1 MSFYIQTSSAGHWG
15 HVISV
20 SDLWIK
26 QKVLSKC
33 FTEFWVWLKVCELCP
48 QICCYPS
55 GKIIFAIREMLKMKR
70 LDVQD
75 QKHTHMHSPQRLSAG
90 WGPKAW
96 THRQRK
102 GGQPTIWAHGGC
114 VCVAL
119 TERRDSARSGWRW
132 DPEGVLR
139 CVSGADP
146 LKALRLR
153 LTPVTLH
160 VCTLVFFFS
169 WTLHQTVMGGR
180 RLSPCEQRISFKVSE
195 AWRERRKRNSWKRRL
210 TGRQVRF
217 PRCLLFIVKNNTTI

>member
-1 MSFYIQTSSAGHWG
+1 MLTFRLAAHQPIKPTLRFCYRLSDLCMDNHQSTSMSFYIQTSSAGHWG

-114 VCVAL
+114 VCVL
-119 TERRDSARSGWRW
+119 HWQRGGTVQEVGGDEILRECWGVCLVQILWRRSGW
-132 DPEGVLR
+132 D
-139 CVSGADP
+139 S
-146 LKALRLR
+146 
-153 LTPVTLH
+153 
-160 VCTLVFFFS
+160 
-169 WTLHQTVMGGR
+169 
-180 RLSPCEQRISFKVSE
+180 
-195 AWRERRKRNSWKRRL
+195 
-210 TGRQVRF
+210 
-217 PRCLLFIVKNNTTI
+217 LL